1 MFEINHTYSII
12 NKTEQ
17 RKLSIQFS
25 CFTWTVSTP
34 ERTVWSGK
42 RLIDPLALKVFV
54 VPAFQCRVILTVF
67 KGKLKKKY
75 NFKKRNSISNTCI
88 AFKLVREKWNNW
100 LIKSTQNILTCM
112 RFYSNQFNS
121 ILRWKHVEGFEFSA
135 TSRQRSFFPSKST
148 LNTTK
153 KNLNFMYSEL
163 RIIS

>member
-1 MFEINHTYSII
+1 MKSNYFYLDSIHI
-12 NKTEQ
+12 WADSVIWQKPHRPPCTESL
-17 RKLSIQFS
+17 RSTSIS
-25 CFTWTVSTP
+25 VSGHLD
-34 ERTVWSGK
+34 SLQSK
-42 RLIDPLALKVFV
+42 NLIYHY
-54 VPAFQCRVILTVF
+54 
-67 KGKLKKKY
+67 LKKKRKLIL
-75 NFKKRNSISNTCI
+75 NI
-88 AFKLVREKWNNW
+88 AFKQVKKNVEYDW
-100 LIKSTQNILTCM
+100 LIKSTYNILTCM